1 MDMYGIFA
9 KIYPRNI
16 VRKMKVKHG
25 KTVSYMEFI
34 PNKNSPNTIDFLNHG
49 PLSTSSH
56 SAANSEICCWSAS
69 FTCFR
74 LKRCCDISQS
84 SPQTPP
90 QLCGY
95 FQMGM
100 AQKSGNPWWTSKWR
114 LLMGILLMV
123 CDMMSPSSIS
133 LGPLRKGNDLY
144 LWKSG
149 YYLKFHPVWQTKT
162 GH

>member
-56 SAANSEICCWSAS
+56 SAANSEICC
-69 FTCFR
+69 
-74 LKRCCDISQS
+74 
-84 SPQTPP
+84 
-90 QLCGY
+90 
-95 FQMGM
+95 
-100 AQKSGNPWWTSKWR
+100 
-114 LLMGILLMV
+114 
-123 CDMMSPSSIS
+123 
-133 LGPLRKGNDLY
+133 
-144 LWKSG
+144 
-149 YYLKFHPVWQTKT
+149 
-162 GH
+162 